1 MSDLAIPLEQ
11 RVNQVDYKALFDK
24 IPSKE
29 AMEFI
34 NFIKLVNGKKGEENK
49 SSIIHL
55 DMIDTVVTSRE
66 NLFVSFRGSAKTTV
80 LHEYMFL
87 YIATYGKFPGFGE
100 VDVAMYVSDT
110 IDNGVKSMRQNLEY
124 RWSESPFLQKYLP
137 KAKFTDVRWE
147 FENLSGKKFCIRG
160 FGASTGV
167 RGFKEYGKRPTWLS
181 LDDLMSDK
189 NAESPTIVQD
199 IENIIYKA
207 ARQALAPGKRMINWT
222 GTPFNKKDPLY
233 KAASGTSWTVKTYPI
248 CEKYPCTR
256 EEFVGAWEDRFNYDF
271 VKKEYEQ
278 LLGNDQ
284 ISAFNQELML
294 RIISNEDRLIQDG
307 DIVWYDSQSV
317 MKNKRS
323 FNFYITT
330 DFATSKKQKADYSV
344 ISVWAYSNNGD
355 WLWVDGKVAKQG
367 MSDNIDDLFR
377 FVSIYKPLNVG
388 IEVTGQQGGF
398 IDWIQEK
405 MIEKNVFFNLASDNN
420 SSNPGIRPATDKL
433 VRFKTVEPLFKNRK
447 VWLPK
452 DKKNTIE
459 IMEAL
464 DELTNASNEGFKS
477 AHDDFIDTISMLSL
491 MKPIKPTLDSFSEK
505 ETNRVNCS
513 THSTYD
519 MVSYHDDY
527 IERVEEINEYDVY

>member
-1 MSDLAIPLEQ
+1 MNNSVMPLEK
-11 RVNQVDYKALFDK
+11 RVALVDYVELQKRE
-24 IPSKE
+24 PSKE
-29 AMEFI
+29 ALAFI
-34 NFIKLVNGKKGEENK
+34 SFIKLVNGKKGEGNK
-49 SSIIHL
+49 PSIIHL
-55 DMIDTVVTSRE
+55 DMIDTVINNDE

-87 YIATYGKFPGFGE
+87 YLATYGSFPGFGE
-100 VDVAMYVSDT
+100 VNVAMYVSDT

-124 RWSESPFLQKYLP
+124 RWTESPFLQKYVP

-147 FENLSGKKFCIRG
+147 FENLSGKKICIRG

-167 RGFKEYGKRPTWLS
+167 RGFKEYGERPTWLS

-189 NAESPTIVQD
+189 NAESPTIVKD
-199 IENIIYKA
+199 IKNIIYKA
-207 ARQALAPGKRMINWT
+207 ARQALAPGKRKINWT

-233 KAASGTSWTVKTYPI
+233 EAASGTSWAVRTYPV

-256 EEFVGAWEDRFNYDF
+256 KEFIGAWEDRFDYNF
-271 VKKEYEQ
+271 VKNEYDK
-278 LLGNDQ
+278 LLGNNE

-294 RIISNEDRLIQDG
+294 RIISEEDRLIQDG
-307 DIVWYDSQSV
+307 DIVWYDSQLV
-317 MKNKRS
+317 MKNKRR

-367 MSDNIDDLFR
+367 MSSNIDDLFR

-405 MIEKNVFFNLASDNN
+405 MIERNVFFNLASDNN
-420 SSNPGIRPATDKL
+420 SNNPGIRPATDKL
-433 VRFKTVEPLFKNRK
+433 VRFKTVEPLFKSRK
-447 VWLPK
+447 IWLPK
-452 DKKNTIE
+452 DRKNTIE

-491 MKPIKPTLDSFSEK
+491 MKPIKPSLDSFSEREIK
-505 ETNRVNCS
+505 QVKHN
-513 THSTYD
+513 TYD

-527 IERVEEINEYDVY
+527 IEAEESNEYDVY